1 MKKRYIVV
9 AGLLTGIIIIS
20 CSSGNPKNKMKY
32 CGYELSKSEF
42 IEVGKKIDAQDSVY
56 KADSIWNI
64 YDQINDSIRTAMPDT
79 IEFEIFLSL
88 LNKDEVG
95 IDIYVP
101 KNKKYFEIIGCTI
114 MNANYKG
121 KMPSQRYMCLY
132 TYTNPDGSGET
143 PFGVAIKRI
152 K

>member
-32 CGYELSKSEF
+32 CGYELSKSDV

-64 YDQINDSIRTAMPDT
+64 YNQINDSIRTAMPDT

-101 KNKKYFEIIGCTI
+101 KNILKL
-114 MNANYKG
+114 
-121 KMPSQRYMCLY
+121 S
-132 TYTNPDGSGET
+132 
-143 PFGVAIKRI
+143 VAQ
-152 K
+152 